1 MGFYVENFI
10 YFSPSLKT
18 EIFFEHKL
26 KVLVSVDFM
35 GEVTHFLGIKFF
47 WQREHNEHIIV
58 HFAQEA
64 CTDHLNDASELND
77 VAIVAIS
84 YISDF
89 PVDAISITQTT
100 SSIQSKLCH
109 QMQTLVSSLLWV
121 SVATHVDLAT
131 ITTILSQY
139 TYHPSF
145 NNICA
150 AK

>member
-10 YFSPSLKT
+10 YFSPSRKT
-18 EIFFEHKL
+18 EIVFEHKL
-26 KVLVSVDFM
+26 KALVSVDFM
-35 GEVTHFLGIKFF
+35 GEVTHFFGMKFF
-47 WQREHNEHIIV
+47 CQREQNEHIIV

-109 QMQTLVSSLLWV
+109 QMQTLVSSLL
-121 SVATHVDLAT
+121 
-131 ITTILSQY
+131 
-139 TYHPSF
+139 
-145 NNICA
+145 
-150 AK
+150 